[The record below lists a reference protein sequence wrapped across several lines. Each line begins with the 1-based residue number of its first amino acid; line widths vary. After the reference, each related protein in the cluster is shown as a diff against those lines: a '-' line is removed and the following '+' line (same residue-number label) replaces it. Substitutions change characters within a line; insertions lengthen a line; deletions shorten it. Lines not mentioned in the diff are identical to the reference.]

1 MLPRTQRQKEILDY
15 ITRFQER
22 HGYIPSY
29 AQIARQFGVKSRA
42 TIAKHIAA
50 LERRGLLVREHEDGS
65 FALNVKV
72 EDKSSDS
79 LCEVKLLGRI
89 AAGAPLEVVDYEER
103 IPVPR
108 FLLGRVKPDRV
119 YALRVK
125 GDSMIDEHICDGDIA
140 LIENRTDARDGEI
153 VVALLI
159 EENQATLKQPARS
172 ACKASSAACS
182 GRVTSFTQSRKDLA
196 KVAISLRLCEIF
208 APLRETGFKTLV
220 AEVIAEANSQQ
231 GSAPRALLGEAY
243 TRVASATIDSQNC
256 DAAAFHARGSNY
268 LSQPRAELT
277 DLQATV
283 PR

>member
-15 ITRFQER
+15 ITRFLER
-22 HGYIPSY
+22 HGYVPSY

-72 EDKSSDS
+72 EDKSGDS

-89 AAGAPLEVVDYEER
+89 AAGAPLEALADDGDER

-108 FLLGRVKPDRV
+108 FLLGRVRPDRV
-119 YALRVK
+119 YALKVK

-153 VVALLI
+153 VVAII
-159 EENQATLKQPARS
+159 EENQATLKRLYRRGANVELQP
-172 ACKASSAACS
+172 
-182 GRVTSFTQSRKDLA
+182 
-196 KVAISLRLCEIF
+196 
-208 APLRETGFKTLV
+208 
-220 AEVIAEANSQQ
+220 ANSQLQPLTLPASQVRVQ
-231 GSAPRALLGEAY
+231 GIFRGLL
-243 TRVASATIDSQNC
+243 RPSI
-256 DAAAFHARGSNY
+256 
-268 LSQPRAELT
+268 
-277 DLQATV
+277 
-283 PR
+283 

>member
-15 ITRFQER
+15 ITRFLER
-22 HGYIPSY
+22 HGYVPSY

-72 EDKSSDS
+72 EDKSADS

-89 AAGAPLEVVDYEER
+89 AAGAPLEAVVETDER

-108 FLLGRVKPDRV
+108 FLLGRVRPDRV

-159 EENQATLKQPARS
+159 EENQATLKRLYRRGMNIELQP
-172 ACKASSAACS
+172 
-182 GRVTSFTQSRKDLA
+182 
-196 KVAISLRLCEIF
+196 
-208 APLRETGFKTLV
+208 
-220 AEVIAEANSQQ
+220 ANSQ
-231 GSAPRALLGEAY
+231 L
-243 TRVASATIDSQNC
+243 
-256 DAAAFHARGSNY
+256 
-268 LSQPRAELT
+268 QPL
-277 DLQATV
+277 TV
-283 PR
+283 PASQVRVQGIFRGLLRPSN

>member
-1 MLPRTQRQKEILDY
+1 
-15 ITRFQER
+15 
-22 HGYIPSY
+22 
-29 AQIARQFGVKSRA
+29 VKSRA

-79 LCEVKLLGRI
+79 FCEVKLLGRI
-89 AAGAPLEVVDYEER
+89 AAGAPLEVVESEER

-119 YALRVK
+119 YALKVK

-159 EENQATLKQPARS
+159 EENHATLKRLYRRGMNVELQP
-172 ACKASSAACS
+172 
-182 GRVTSFTQSRKDLA
+182 
-196 KVAISLRLCEIF
+196 
-208 APLRETGFKTLV
+208 
-220 AEVIAEANSQQ
+220 ANSQ
-231 GSAPRALLGEAY
+231 L
-243 TRVASATIDSQNC
+243 
-256 DAAAFHARGSNY
+256 
-268 LSQPRAELT
+268 QPL
-277 DLQATV
+277 TV
-283 PR
+283 PAHQVRVQGIFRGLLRPSN

>member
-1 MLPRTQRQKEILDY
+1 MLPRTQRQKDILDY
-15 ITRFQER
+15 ITRFLER
-22 HGYIPSY
+22 HGYVPSY
-29 AQIARQFGVKSRA
+29 TQIARQFGVKSRA

-50 LERRGLLVREHEDGS
+50 LERRGLLTREHEDG

-72 EDKSSDS
+72 EDTSSDS

-159 EENQATLKQPARS
+159 EENQATLKRIYRRGPNVELQP
-172 ACKASSAACS
+172 
-182 GRVTSFTQSRKDLA
+182 
-196 KVAISLRLCEIF
+196 
-208 APLRETGFKTLV
+208 
-220 AEVIAEANSQQ
+220 ANSQ
-231 GSAPRALLGEAY
+231 L
-243 TRVASATIDSQNC
+243 
-256 DAAAFHARGSNY
+256 
-268 LSQPRAELT
+268 QPL
-277 DLQATV
+277 TV
-283 PR
+283 PANQVRVQGIFRGLLRPSN

>member
-72 EDKSSDS
+72 EDKSSDQ
-79 LCEVKLLGRI
+79 LCEVALLGRI
-89 AAGAPLEVVDYEER
+89 AAGAPLEVVDSDERIPVPRFLLGRIAAGAPLEVVESEER

-119 YALRVK
+119 YALKVK

-159 EENQATLKQPARS
+159 EENQATLKRIYRRGMNVELQP
-172 ACKASSAACS
+172 
-182 GRVTSFTQSRKDLA
+182 
-196 KVAISLRLCEIF
+196 
-208 APLRETGFKTLV
+208 
-220 AEVIAEANSQQ
+220 ANSQLE
-231 GSAPRALLGEAY
+231 PL
-243 TRVASATIDSQNC
+243 
-256 DAAAFHARGSNY
+256 
-268 LSQPRAELT
+268 
-277 DLQATV
+277 TV
-283 PR
+283 PANQVRVQGIFRGLLRPSN

>member
-15 ITRFQER
+15 ITRFLER
-22 HGYIPSY
+22 HGYVPSY

-72 EDKSSDS
+72 EDKSGDS

-89 AAGAPLEVVDYEER
+89 AAGAPLEAVADDSDER

-108 FLLGRVKPDRV
+108 FLLGRVRPDRV
-119 YALRVK
+119 YALKVK

-153 VVALLI
+153 VVAII
-159 EENQATLKQPARS
+159 EENQATLKRLYRRGANVELQP
-172 ACKASSAACS
+172 
-182 GRVTSFTQSRKDLA
+182 
-196 KVAISLRLCEIF
+196 
-208 APLRETGFKTLV
+208 
-220 AEVIAEANSQQ
+220 ANSQLQPLTLPASQVRVQ
-231 GSAPRALLGEAY
+231 GIFRGLL
-243 TRVASATIDSQNC
+243 RPSI
-256 DAAAFHARGSNY
+256 
-268 LSQPRAELT
+268 
-277 DLQATV
+277 
-283 PR
+283 